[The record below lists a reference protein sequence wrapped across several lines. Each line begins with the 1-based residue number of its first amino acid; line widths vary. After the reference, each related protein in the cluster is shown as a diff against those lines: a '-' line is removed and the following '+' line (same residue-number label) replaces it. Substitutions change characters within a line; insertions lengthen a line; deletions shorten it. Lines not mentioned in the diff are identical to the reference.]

1 MSDGRVRRDGLLV
14 RKDNKRARTAQGTRN
29 EIHHCY
35 LTNAF
40 INDSSYMLSRLR
52 TNCGV
57 NHLRKNAPLKDS
69 TVTILQNV
77 IGQSRGEALCR
88 VPEERGV
95 G

>member
-1 MSDGRVRRDGLLV
+1 
-14 RKDNKRARTAQGTRN
+14 
-29 EIHHCY
+29 
-35 LTNAF
+35 
-40 INDSSYMLSRLR
+40 MLSRLR